1 MNNVELASLRDT
13 IDELDEH
20 LIILLSRRF
29 QVTERVGRLIAR
41 QQWQTQ
47 DSVRESQ
54 QEHRYLALATQHGLS
69 PELILH
75 VFRAIID
82 EVVCNH
88 LSVIG
93 D

>member
-1 MNNVELASLRDT
+1 MNNVELVSLRQT
-13 IDELDEH
+13 IDELDEQ

-29 QVTERVGRLIAR
+29 QVTEEVGRLKA
-41 QQWQTQ
+41 QQRWQAQ
-47 DSVRESQ
+47 DSLRESQ
-54 QEHRYLALATQHGLS
+54 QERRYSALAAQHGLN
-69 PELILH
+69 PVLILK
-75 VFRAIID
+75 VFRTIID

>member
-1 MNNVELASLRDT
+1 MNNVELARLRET
-13 IDELDEH
+13 IDELDEQ
-20 LIILLSRRF
+20 LIILLARRF
-29 QVTERVGRLIAR
+29 QVTEQVGRLKAR
-41 QQWQTQ
+41 QQWQAQ

-54 QEHRYLALATQHGLS
+54 QEQRYLALAAQHGLN
-69 PELILH
+69 PVLILK
-75 VFRAIID
+75 VFRTVID

>member
-1 MNNVELASLRDT
+1 MNNVELARLRET
-13 IDELDEH
+13 IDELDEQ

-29 QVTERVGRLIAR
+29 QVTEQVGRLKAR
-41 QQWQTQ
+41 QQWQAQ

-54 QEHRYLALATQHGLS
+54 QEQRYLALATQHGLN
-69 PELILH
+69 PVLILKI
-75 VFRAIID
+75 FRTIID